1 MDNNESE
8 NLHENVIAEY
18 ATENDDCTSN
28 YLQIPNH
35 LREEFL
41 KLSNEEK
48 IKLNQ
53 NTRKKKYCHSGI

>member
-8 NLHENVIAEY
+8 NLHENVITEY